1 MKDNIFR
8 AFSERSFL
16 YLWLGEI
23 FTQIASNL
31 FNFYLIFAVFA
42 LTHSNTAVSG
52 VVLSYTV
59 PAILFGIVAGVY
71 VDRWNKKN
79 VLYLTNIIRAI
90 LVFILAFTQSNLTIV
105 YLISFLVA
113 ITTQFF
119 IPAESPLIPLVVAEK
134 YLFSANALFGMGILG
149 SILIAYISTGPVF
162 LALGKTN
169 TILFITALFLIGA
182 VFIWLIKLR
191 KPSLAVEVETDI
203 TERTFLKEIRHAL
216 SLFAKTKAIY
226 HSVLMLA
233 LAQVFILLIA
243 AIAPGYAA
251 DVLKMNIAEFPIVF
265 IAPAAVGTIVGAI
278 LIGNY
283 MQKVDKNRMV
293 TGGIFLTGIAMLI
306 LPFCSRIASKDIIQ
320 LLNLYLPKFLLI
332 TNIHIVILLAFIVG
346 VANALVFVPSN
357 TILQEQ
363 TSDEV
368 RGKVY
373 GVMNT
378 LVGLFSF
385 LPVLIVGSLSDW
397 LGITPV
403 LIGIGVTLLL
413 IALTRRKVL

>member
-31 FNFYLIFAVFA
+31 FNFYLIFAVYA

-52 VVLSYTV
+52 VVISYTV
-59 PAILFGIVAGVY
+59 PAIFFGIVAGVY

-79 VLYLTNIIRAI
+79 VLYTTNLIRAV
-90 LVFILAFTQSNLTIV
+90 LVFILAFTQSNITIV
-105 YLISFLVA
+105 YIISFVVA

-119 IPAESPLIPLVVAEK
+119 IPAESPLIPLVVKEK
-134 YLFSANALFGMGILG
+134 YLLSANALFGMGILG
-149 SILIAYISTGPVF
+149 SILVAYISTGPIF

-169 TILFITALFLIGA
+169 TLLLITAFFLIGA
-182 VFIWLIKLR
+182 AFIWRIKMNKR
-191 KPSLAVEVETDI
+191 IETTESVVDI
-203 TERTFLKEIRHAL
+203 SGRTFLQEIRYVL
-216 SLFAKTKAIY
+216 SLVAKSKDIY
-226 HSVLMLA
+226 NSLFMLA

-251 DVLKMNIAEFPIVF
+251 DVLKMNVAEFPIIF
-265 IAPAAVGTIVGAI
+265 IAPAAVGTIIGAI
-278 LIGNY
+278 LIGNFL
-283 MQKVDKNRMV
+283 QKAKKEKLV
-293 TGGIFLTGIAMLI
+293 TIGITLTGIVMFI
-306 LPFCSRIASKDIIQ
+306 MPFCSKIAARDFVLTINP
-320 LLNLYLPKFLLI
+320 LLPKFLTI
-332 TNIHIVILLAFIVG
+332 TNIHLVILLAFIVG
-346 VANALVFVPSN
+346 IANSLVFVPSN

-363 TSDEV
+363 TSDEF

-385 LPVLIVGSLSDW
+385 LPVLIAGSLSDW
-397 LGITPV
+397 IGITPV
-403 LIGIGVTLLL
+403 LIGIGVGLFV
-413 IALTRRKVL
+413 IAANRVRLQ

>member
-1 MKDNIFR
+1 MKDHIFR
-8 AFSERSFL
+8 AFSEKSFL

-31 FNFYLIFAVFA
+31 FNFYLIFAVYA

-52 VVLSYTV
+52 VVISYTV

-79 VLYLTNIIRAI
+79 VLYTTNIIRAL
-90 LVFILAFTQSNLTIV
+90 LVFVLAFTQSNLTVV
-105 YLISFLVA
+105 YLISFSVA
-113 ITTQFF
+113 VTTQFF
-119 IPAESPLIPLVVAEK
+119 IPAESPLIPLVVSEK

-149 SILIAYISTGPVF
+149 SILLAYIATGPVF

-169 TILFITALFLIGA
+169 TLLFITALLLIGA
-182 VFIWLIKLR
+182 VFIWLIKL
-191 KPSLAVEVETDI
+191 KKQDTDKEVEVDI
-203 TERTFLKEIRHAL
+203 TNRSFMQEIRHVF
-216 SLFAKTKAIY
+216 SLVARTKAIF
-226 HSVLMLA
+226 HSVMMLA

-251 DVLKMNIAEFPIVF
+251 NVLNMNIAEFPIIF

-278 LIGNY
+278 FIGNFLQH
-283 MQKVDKNRMV
+283 MNKNRMV
-293 TGGIFLTGIAMLI
+293 TIGITLTGVAMLI
-306 LPFCSRIASKDIIQ
+306 LPFCSKIAAKGIVQ
-320 LLNLYLPKFLLI
+320 LLNPFLPKVLMI

-346 VANALVFVPSN
+346 IANSLVFVPSN

-385 LPVLIVGSLSDW
+385 LPVLLVGSLSDW

-403 LIGIGVTLLL
+403 LIGIGLSLL
-413 IALTRRKVL
+413 IVSISRIKLL

>member
-1 MKDNIFR
+1 MKDHIFR

-31 FNFYLIFAVFA
+31 FNFYLIFAVYA

-52 VVLSYTV
+52 VVISYTV

-79 VLYLTNIIRAI
+79 VLYTTNIIRAV
-90 LVFILAFTQSNLTIV
+90 LVFLLVFTQSNLTVV
-105 YLISFLVA
+105 YLISFSVA
-113 ITTQFF
+113 VTTQFF
-119 IPAESPLIPLVVAEK
+119 IPAESPLIPLVVSEK

-149 SILIAYISTGPVF
+149 SILLAYISTGPVF

-169 TILFITALFLIGA
+169 TLLFITALLLIGA
-182 VFIWLIKLR
+182 AFIWLIKLK
-191 KPSLAVEVETDI
+191 KPDEEKKIEIDI
-203 TERTFLKEIRHAL
+203 TNRSFMHEIRHVF
-216 SLFAKTKAIY
+216 SLVARTKAIF
-226 HSVLMLA
+226 HSVMMLA

-251 DVLKMNIAEFPIVF
+251 NVLNMDIAEFPIIF

-278 LIGNY
+278 LIGNF
-283 MQKVDKNRMV
+283 MQHMNKNRMV
-293 TGGIFLTGIAMLI
+293 TMGITLTGSAMII
-306 LPFCSRIASKDIIQ
+306 LPFCSKIAAKGFVQ
-320 LLNLYLPKFLLI
+320 LLNPFLPKILMI
-332 TNIHIVILLAFIVG
+332 TNIHIVIILAFIVG
-346 VANALVFVPSN
+346 IANALVFVPSN

-385 LPVLIVGSLSDW
+385 LPVLLVGSLSDW

-403 LIGIGVTLLL
+403 LIGIGLSLLMVSVSRIKL
-413 IALTRRKVL
+413 L

>member
-1 MKDNIFR
+1 MKNHIFR

-31 FNFYLIFAVFA
+31 FNFYLIFAVYA

-52 VVLSYTV
+52 VVISYTV

-71 VDRWNKKN
+71 VDRWNKKK
-79 VLYLTNIIRAI
+79 VLYTTNIIRAA
-90 LVFILAFTQSNLTIV
+90 LVFVLVFTQSNLTVV
-105 YLISFLVA
+105 YFLSFLIA

-119 IPAESPLIPLVVAEK
+119 IPAESPLIPLVVSEK

-162 LALGKTN
+162 LALGKTY
-169 TILFITALFLIGA
+169 TLIFITLLFLIGA
-182 VFIWLIKLR
+182 AFIWLIKLR
-191 KPSLAVEVETDI
+191 KSGVQVKGEIDI
-203 TERTFLKEIRHAL
+203 SERTFMKEIRHAL
-216 SLFAKTKAIY
+216 ALVAKTKAIY
-226 HSVLMLA
+226 HSVTMLA

-251 DVLKMNIAEFPIVF
+251 NVLNMDIATFPIIF
-265 IAPAAVGTIVGAI
+265 IAPAAVGTIFGAI
-278 LIGNY
+278 LIGNF
-283 MQKVDKNRMV
+283 MQHMNKTRMV
-293 TGGIFLTGIAMLI
+293 TMGIALTGVAMLI
-306 LPFCSRIASKDIIQ
+306 LPFCSKIAAKGFVQ
-320 LLNLYLPKFLLI
+320 LINPYLPKVLTI
-332 TNIHIVILLAFIVG
+332 TNIHIVILLAFFVG
-346 VANALVFVPSN
+346 IANSLVFVPSN

-403 LIGIGVTLLL
+403 LIGIGVSLLL
-413 IALTRRKVL
+413 VAASRLKLT